1 MKKMIIAIIIII
13 LIMIMVIVG
22 YKIYEYCIEFRLDNA
37 NKYLVT
43 TDTRFSTMRNDGGSH
58 ENIYYGIDLEKGE
71 VTKYQQSVN
80 VYLDLGFT
88 TDITKIVFH
97 KNLEEND
104 VKELRT
110 LLNDI
115 YSETNHEEE
124 NIEEEDSLENVTEE
138 ITPKEFLLAYHFYTV
153 SNMSYGEIDVYNEEF
168 IQDFLNIVEK

>member
-13 LIMIMVIVG
+13 LIIIMVADG

-80 VYLDLGFT
+80 VYLELDFT

-97 KNLEEND
+97 KSLEEND
-104 VKELRT
+104 VEELRT

-115 YSETNHEEE
+115 YSETNHKEEDTEEE
-124 NIEEEDSLENVTEE
+124 TLKNATEE
-138 ITPKEFLLAYHFYTV
+138 ITPKEFLPKYQFYTV
-153 SNMSYGEIDVYNEEF
+153 SNMSYGEIDVYNEKF

>member
-13 LIMIMVIVG
+13 LIIIMVIVG

-37 NKYLVT
+37 NKYLVIT
-43 TDTRFSTMRNDGGSH
+43 NTRFATMRNDGGSH
-58 ENIYYGIDLEKGE
+58 ENIYYGVDLEKGE

-80 VYLDLGFT
+80 VHLELDFT

-97 KNLEEND
+97 KSLEEND
-104 VKELRT
+104 VEELRT

-115 YSETNHEEE
+115 YSETNHKEEDTEEE
-124 NIEEEDSLENVTEE
+124 TLKNATEE
-138 ITPKEFLLAYHFYTV
+138 ITPKEFLPKYQFYTV

-168 IQDFLNIVEK
+168 IQNFLNIVEK

>member
-13 LIMIMVIVG
+13 LIIIMVIVG

-37 NKYLVT
+37 NKYLVIT
-43 TDTRFSTMRNDGGSH
+43 NTRFATMRNDGGSH
-58 ENIYYGIDLEKGE
+58 ENIYYGVDLEKGE

-80 VYLDLGFT
+80 VYLELDFT

-97 KNLEEND
+97 KSLEEND
-104 VKELRT
+104 VEELRT

-115 YSETNHEEE
+115 YSETNHKEEDTEEE
-124 NIEEEDSLENVTEE
+124 TLKNATEE
-138 ITPKEFLLAYHFYTV
+138 ITPKEFLPKYQFYTV

-168 IQDFLNIVEK
+168 IQNFLNIVEK

>member
-13 LIMIMVIVG
+13 LIIIMVADG

-37 NKYLVT
+37 NKYLVIT
-43 TDTRFSTMRNDGGSH
+43 NTRFATMRNDGGSH

-80 VYLDLGFT
+80 VYLELDFT

-97 KNLEEND
+97 KSLEEND
-104 VKELRT
+104 VEELRT

-115 YSETNHEEE
+115 YSETN
-124 NIEEEDSLENVTEE
+124 NKEEDTEKKILKNVTEE
-138 ITPKEFLLAYHFYTV
+138 ITPKEFLPKYQFYTV
-153 SNMSYGEIDVYNEEF
+153 SNMSYGEIDVYNEDF
-168 IQDFLNIVEK
+168 IQNFLNIVEK

>member
-13 LIMIMVIVG
+13 LIIIMIIVG

-37 NKYLVT
+37 NKYLVIT
-43 TDTRFSTMRNDGGSH
+43 NTRFATMRNDGGSH

-80 VYLDLGFT
+80 VYLELDFT

-97 KNLEEND
+97 KSLEEND
-104 VKELRT
+104 VEELRT

-115 YSETNHEEE
+115 YSETNHKEEDTEEE
-124 NIEEEDSLENVTEE
+124 TLKNATEE
-138 ITPKEFLLAYHFYTV
+138 ITPKEFLPKYQFYTV

-168 IQDFLNIVEK
+168 IQNFLNIVEK

>member
-13 LIMIMVIVG
+13 LIIIMVIVG
-22 YKIYEYCIEFRLDNA
+22 YKIYEYCIEFRLDNP
-37 NKYLVT
+37 NKYLVIT
-43 TDTRFSTMRNDGGSH
+43 NTRFATMRNDGDSH

-80 VYLDLGFT
+80 VYLELDFT

-97 KNLEEND
+97 KSLEEND
-104 VKELRT
+104 VEELRT

-115 YSETNHEEE
+115 YSETNHKEEDTEEE
-124 NIEEEDSLENVTEE
+124 TLKNATEE
-138 ITPKEFLLAYHFYTV
+138 ITPKEFLPKYQFYTV

-168 IQDFLNIVEK
+168 IQNFLNIVEK

>member
-13 LIMIMVIVG
+13 LIIIMVADG

-37 NKYLVT
+37 NKYLVIT
-43 TDTRFSTMRNDGGSH
+43 NTRFATMRNDGGSH

-80 VYLDLGFT
+80 VYLELDFT

-97 KNLEEND
+97 KSLEEND
-104 VKELRT
+104 VEELRT

-115 YSETNHEEE
+115 YSETNHKEEDTEEE
-124 NIEEEDSLENVTEE
+124 TLKNATEE
-138 ITPKEFLLAYHFYTV
+138 ITPKEFLPKYQFYTV
-153 SNMSYGEIDVYNEEF
+153 SNMSYGEIDVYNEDF
-168 IQDFLNIVEK
+168 IQNFLNIVEK

>member
-13 LIMIMVIVG
+13 LIIIMVIVG
-22 YKIYEYCIEFRLDNA
+22 YKIYEYCIEFRLDNP
-37 NKYLVT
+37 NKYLVIT
-43 TDTRFSTMRNDGGSH
+43 NTRFETMRNDGGSH

-80 VYLDLGFT
+80 VYLELDFT

-97 KNLEEND
+97 KSLEEND
-104 VKELRT
+104 VEELRT

-115 YSETNHEEE
+115 YSETNHKEEDTEEE
-124 NIEEEDSLENVTEE
+124 TLKNATEE
-138 ITPKEFLLAYHFYTV
+138 ITPKEFLPKYQFYTV

-168 IQDFLNIVEK
+168 IQNFLNIVEK

>member
-13 LIMIMVIVG
+13 LIIIMVADG

-37 NKYLVT
+37 NKYLVIT
-43 TDTRFSTMRNDGGSH
+43 NTRFATMRNDGGSH

-80 VYLDLGFT
+80 VYLELDFT

-97 KNLEEND
+97 KSLEEND
-104 VKELRT
+104 VEELRT

-115 YSETNHEEE
+115 YSETNHKEEDTEEE
-124 NIEEEDSLENVTEE
+124 TLKNATEE
-138 ITPKEFLLAYHFYTV
+138 ITPKEFLPKYQFYTV

-168 IQDFLNIVEK
+168 IQNFLNIVEK

>member
-13 LIMIMVIVG
+13 LIIIMVIVG
-22 YKIYEYCIEFRLDNA
+22 YKIYEYCIEFRLDNP
-37 NKYLVT
+37 NKYLVIT
-43 TDTRFSTMRNDGGSH
+43 NTRFATMRNDGGSH

-80 VYLDLGFT
+80 VYLELDFT

-97 KNLEEND
+97 KSLEEND
-104 VKELRT
+104 VEELRT

-115 YSETNHEEE
+115 YSETNHKEEDTEEE
-124 NIEEEDSLENVTEE
+124 TLKNVTEE
-138 ITPKEFLLAYHFYTV
+138 ITPKEFLPKYQFYTV

-168 IQDFLNIVEK
+168 IQNFLNIVEK

>member
-13 LIMIMVIVG
+13 LIIIMVIVG
-22 YKIYEYCIEFRLDNA
+22 YKIYEYCIEFRLDNP
-37 NKYLVT
+37 NKYLVIT
-43 TDTRFSTMRNDGGSH
+43 NTRFATMRNDGGSH

-80 VYLDLGFT
+80 VYLELDFT

-97 KNLEEND
+97 KSLEEND
-104 VKELRT
+104 VEELRT

-115 YSETNHEEE
+115 YSETNHKEEDTEEE
-124 NIEEEDSLENVTEE
+124 TLKNATEE
-138 ITPKEFLLAYHFYTV
+138 ITPKEFLPKYQFYTV

-168 IQDFLNIVEK
+168 IQNFLNIVEK